1 MLLSRYL
8 SLLSSECYNCISAK
22 HPRTAEEAAE
32 MVADYE
38 SREAFS
44 RTYLSEDSTGHHPQ
58 KQHYFKRKQSP
69 FSNNLQ
75 GGNNSSQGSVSSQSV
90 SGSSSSSSPT
100 SFNSQNLDQNNQVF
114 VEKGIKQEKFEK
126 FEEKDRKPVVCYGCG
141 EAGHIRP
148 NCPLKIRRVRSLEHN
163 ELMTVNGWIGGVQ
176 AKGLRVDTGA
186 DRTIVRSEFVPKAA
200 FTGEKV
206 VLDSWRGS
214 QLSKHKIAHLA
225 IKVGSVEA
233 RAMVAVDDNLDY
245 PALLGSDLPKSLVK
259 EMVKMVF
266 EQIEDEPPVVS
277 RNEELSVADSEC
289 VRATRAQARRQVEE
303 EEADDLASAQAECEP
318 VPLSEML
325 DLPDSYFDEECEATP
340 VEESATL
347 PGLSCIEIPLP
358 QLDSDSGIASFVNQ
372 LKEEEVVEQEVEP
385 VRATRAQVRREG
397 LEDEQNVQALAQSEC
412 DPLPLSAILD
422 FPDSYFEEDPVP
434 TLVEKLSSWPMS
446 GNDGENPLPGFSE
459 KGGERSTLVEEQQPE
474 ITTTRSQAKNQIFE
488 DKADDSLLKLK
499 VLEEQDE
506 KGYGFVDGILLG
518 LTSFYRRFMQ
528 HYAKATRKS
537 APVSALWSVE
547 MLFLFFLSAS
557 LCAVPFLT
565 LSMFSDKFLLQQD
578 VSGVGL
584 DAVMRVHRDGEE
596 LPVTVFSGQLLP
608 TTGIGG
614 FEEEDRSSSASPSD
628 KKRGGGGGGGVML

>member
-1 MLLSRYL
+1 M
-8 SLLSSECYNCISAK
+8 
-22 HPRTAEEAAE
+22 
-32 MVADYE
+32 
-38 SREAFS
+38 
-44 RTYLSEDSTGHHPQ
+44 
-58 KQHYFKRKQSP
+58 
-69 FSNNLQ
+69 
-75 GGNNSSQGSVSSQSV
+75 
-90 SGSSSSSSPT
+90 
-100 SFNSQNLDQNNQVF
+100 
-114 VEKGIKQEKFEK
+114 
-126 FEEKDRKPVVCYGCG
+126 
-141 EAGHIRP
+141 
-148 NCPLKIRRVRSLEHN
+148 
-163 ELMTVNGWIGGVQ
+163 
-176 AKGLRVDTGA
+176 
-186 DRTIVRSEFVPKAA
+186 
-200 FTGEKV
+200 
-206 VLDSWRGS
+206 
-214 QLSKHKIAHLA
+214 
-225 IKVGSVEA
+225 GSVEA

-277 RNEELSVADSEC
+277 RSEELSVADSEC

-459 KGGERSTLVEEQQPE
+459 K
-474 ITTTRSQAKNQIFE
+474 
-488 DKADDSLLKLK
+488 
-499 VLEEQDE
+499 EEQDE

-537 APVSALWSVE
+537 APVSVLWSVE

-565 LSMFSDKFLLQQD
+565 LSMFSDKLLLQQD
-578 VSGVGL
+578 VSGV
-584 DAVMRVHRDGEE
+584 D
-596 LPVTVFSGQLLP
+596 
-608 TTGIGG
+608 
-614 FEEEDRSSSASPSD
+614 
-628 KKRGGGGGGGVML
+628 